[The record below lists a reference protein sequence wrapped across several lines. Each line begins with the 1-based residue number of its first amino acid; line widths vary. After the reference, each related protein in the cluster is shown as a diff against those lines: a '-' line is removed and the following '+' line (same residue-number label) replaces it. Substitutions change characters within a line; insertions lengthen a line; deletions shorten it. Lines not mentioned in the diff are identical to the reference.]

1 MPLQLWQTPGSP
13 SMGLYVL
20 PYIGGV
26 IGLGL
31 GLFAIFRPYGAA
43 KLVGIKIDDA
53 LPHSI
58 SEVRATY
65 GGVFAGGHAFALV
78 TGSDTAFVTLACGW
92 GLTGIVRLVSMV
104 IDRAA
109 NGANYGGTA
118 FEFVIAA
125 LLATPFLIS

>member
-1 MPLQLWQTPGSP
+1 MSLL
-13 SMGLYVL
+13 LL
-20 PYIGGV
+20 PYIAAV

-31 GLFAIFRPYGAA
+31 GLFAIVRPQRAA
-43 KLVGIKIDDA
+43 KLVGIKIDEG

-65 GGVFAGGHAFALV
+65 GGVFAGGHAFALA
-78 TGSDTAFVTLACGW
+78 TGSDAAFVTLACGW
-92 GLTGIVRLVSMV
+92 GLTGLVRLVSIV

-118 FEFVIAA
+118 FELVMAGLLAAPFVIA
-125 LLATPFLIS
+125 

>member
-1 MPLQLWQTPGSP
+1 
-13 SMGLYVL
+13 MGLYLL
-20 PYIGGV
+20 PYIGGI

-31 GLFAIFRPYGAA
+31 AIFAIVRPRSAA
-43 KLVGIKIDDA
+43 QVFGITIDETS
-53 LPHSI
+53 PNSI

-65 GGVFAGGHAFALV
+65 GGLFAGGHAFALV
-78 TGSDTAFVTLACGW
+78 TGSDAAFMTLACGW

-118 FEFVIAA
+118 FELAMAA
-125 LLATPFLIS
+125 LLATPFVIG